1 MNNTTTGQQAQE
13 EMIKGIK
20 VATQAIRPIYGH
32 NGINAVIEDIRY
44 PYHQVA
50 NDAQTII
57 QAIKITDPIQNQG
70 LSFLKELSDK
80 QNSMSGDGR
89 KTTCIIAETILDEG
103 FKSIDLQGLALKRE
117 LDLLIPLVE
126 AKIDHQTQIIPLD
139 EIYKVATISGESEE
153 IGELIQVAYNNIG
166 QEGAITVESSGGEHN
181 EIKYV
186 EGVRFTDTSML
197 ADAFAH
203 DDEAR
208 KQGLQE
214 KRAIYENPTILVTK
228 QRIERVDQIDPLIQ
242 SLVKQDKREL
252 IIFTDD
258 MDTELA
264 KALLDTHIKGI
275 TNYETQRQERFNILI
290 IKAPAIFRKEVF
302 EDFAK
307 ITKATIVEPSNGI
320 YLEELPLNCLGTCG
334 KIIVDKSE
342 TLVTGI
348 HEIDEHLNDLKSN
361 NDELSN
367 LRLKWL
373 NTKTAIIKLGANNE
387 SELSYKRLKCEDAV
401 NASRLGLKGG
411 VTKGGGITLYNI
423 ASDLPKTT
431 AGQILSK
438 ALQAP
443 LFQIMANSN
452 MTDIPTFPDNVL
464 DASIVLKNAIRNSI
478 SLTSTILTT
487 GIVITLPREDKELK
501 I

>member
-20 VATQAIRPIYGH
+20 VATQAIRPTYGH
-32 NGINAVIEDIRY
+32 NGINAVIEDMRY

-103 FKSIDLQGLALKRE
+103 FKSELKGLNLKRE
-117 LDLLIPLVE
+117 LDKLIPVIE
-126 AKIDHQTQIIPLD
+126 SKVDERTQEIAIED
-139 EIYKVATISGESEE
+139 IYKVATIAGESFE
-153 IGELIQVAYNNIG
+153 IGELVQVSYNNIG
-166 QEGAITVESSGGEHN
+166 KDGAITVESSGGSQN
-181 EIKYV
+181 SIQYIT
-186 EGVRFTDTSML
+186 GVRFTDTGML
-197 ADAFAH
+197 ADAFVH
-203 DDEAR
+203 DEEAR

-214 KRAIYENPTILVTK
+214 KRAIYENPVILVTK
-228 QRIERVDQIDPLIQ
+228 QKIERIDQIDPLIQ
-242 SLVKQDKREL
+242 SLMRDNKKEL

-258 MDTELA
+258 MDTGIA
-264 KALLDTHIKGI
+264 KALVDTHKEGI
-275 TNYETQRQERFNILI
+275 FNILI
-290 IKAPAIFRKEVF
+290 IKAPTIFRKEVF
-302 EDFAK
+302 EDFAM
-307 ITKATIVEPSNGI
+307 ITSAKIVEPANGI
-320 YLEELPLNCLGTCG
+320 YLEELPLNALGTCD

-342 TLVTGI
+342 TLIIG
-348 HEIDEHLNDLKSN
+348 IDEDGIREHLDNLKAN

-367 LRLKWL
+367 MRLKWL
-373 NTKTAIIKLGANNE
+373 NTATAIIKLGANNE

-401 NASRLGLKGG
+401 NASRLALNGG
-411 VTKGGGITLYNI
+411 VVAGGGITLYNI
-423 ASDLPKTT
+423 ASELPNTV
-431 AGQILSK
+431 AGQILAK

-443 LFQIMANSN
+443 LFQIMANSGYK
-452 MTDIPTFPDNVL
+452 DIPTFPDNVL

>member
-20 VATQAIRPIYGH
+20 VATQAIRPTYGH

-44 PYHQVA
+44 PFHQVA

-70 LSFLKELSDK
+70 LSFLKELSDR

-103 FKSIDLQGLALKRE
+103 FKSELKGLNLKRE
-117 LDLLIPLVE
+117 LDSLIPFIE
-126 AKIDHQTQIIPLD
+126 AKIDDHKQLIGID
-139 EIYKVATISGESEE
+139 DIHKVATIAGESESIGSLIGKIYKE
-153 IGELIQVAYNNIG
+153 IGKDGV
-166 QEGAITVESSGGEHN
+166 ITVEGSGTYNDEV
-181 EIKYV
+181 KYIT
-186 EGVRFTDTSML
+186 GVRFTDTGYL
-197 ADAFAH
+197 ADAFVH
-203 DDEAR
+203 DEEAK
-208 KQGLQE
+208 KQGLPE

-228 QRIERVDQIDPLIQ
+228 QKIERIDQIDPLIQ
-242 SLVKQDKREL
+242 SLMRDNRKEL

-258 MDTELA
+258 MDTGIA
-264 KALLDTHIKGI
+264 KALVDTHKEGI
-275 TNYETQRQERFNILI
+275 FNILI
-290 IKAPAIFRKEVF
+290 IKAPTIFRKEVF
-302 EDFAK
+302 EDFAM
-307 ITKATIVEPSNGI
+307 ITSAKIVEPANGI
-320 YLEELPLNCLGTCG
+320 YLEELPLNALGTCD

-342 TLVTGI
+342 TLIIG
-348 HEIDEHLNDLKSN
+348 IDEDGIKEHLDNLKAN

-367 LRLKWL
+367 MRLKWL
-373 NTKTAIIKLGANNE
+373 NTATAILKLGANNE

-401 NASRLGLKGG
+401 NASRLALEGG
-411 VTKGGGITLYNI
+411 VSKGGGIELYNI
-423 ASDLPKTT
+423 SKELPKTI
-431 AGQILSK
+431 AGDILSK

-443 LFQIMANSN
+443 LFQIMANGGE
-452 MTDIPTFPDNVL
+452 TAIPTFNENIL
-464 DASIVLKNAIRNSI
+464 DASLVLKNAVRNAI

>member
-20 VATQAIRPIYGH
+20 VATQAIRPTYGH
-32 NGINAVIEDIRY
+32 NGINAVIEDMRY

-57 QAIKITDPIQNQG
+57 QAIKISDPIQNQG

-103 FKSIDLQGLALKRE
+103 FKSELKGLNLKRE
-117 LDLLIPLVE
+117 LDKLIPVIE
-126 AKIDHQTQIIPLD
+126 SKVDERTQEIAIED
-139 EIYKVATISGESEE
+139 IYKVATIAGESFE
-153 IGELIQVAYNNIG
+153 IGELVQVSYNNIG
-166 QEGAITVESSGGEHN
+166 KDGAITVESSGGSQN
-181 EIKYV
+181 SIQYIT
-186 EGVRFTDTSML
+186 GVRFTDTGML
-197 ADAFAH
+197 ADAFVH
-203 DDEAR
+203 DEEAR

-214 KRAIYENPTILVTK
+214 KRAIYENPVILVTK
-228 QRIERVDQIDPLIQ
+228 QKIERIDQIDPLIQ
-242 SLVKQDKREL
+242 SLMRDNKKEL

-258 MDTELA
+258 MDTGIA
-264 KALLDTHIKGI
+264 KALVDTHKEEI
-275 TNYETQRQERFNILI
+275 FNILI
-290 IKAPAIFRKEVF
+290 IKAPTIFRKEVF
-302 EDFAK
+302 EDFAM
-307 ITKATIVEPSNGI
+307 ITSAKIVEPANGI
-320 YLEELPLNCLGTCG
+320 YLEELPLNALGTCD

-342 TLVTGI
+342 TLIIG
-348 HEIDEHLNDLKSN
+348 IDEDGIREHLDNLTAN

-367 LRLKWL
+367 MRLKWL
-373 NTKTAIIKLGANNE
+373 NTATAIIKLGANNE

-401 NASRLGLKGG
+401 NASRLALNGG
-411 VTKGGGITLYNI
+411 VSKGGGITLYEI
-423 ASDLPKTT
+423 ASELPNTV
-431 AGQILSK
+431 AGQILAK

-443 LFQIMANSN
+443 LFQIMANSGYK
-452 MTDIPTFPDNVL
+452 DIPTFPENVL

>member
-20 VATQAIRPIYGH
+20 VATQAIRPTYGH

-103 FKSIDLQGLALKRE
+103 FKSELKGLNLKRE
-117 LDLLIPLVE
+117 LDKLISVIE
-126 AKIDHQTQIIPLD
+126 SKIDERTQEIAL
-139 EIYKVATISGESEE
+139 EYIYKVATIAGESFE
-153 IGELIQVAYNNIG
+153 IGELVQVSYNNIG
-166 QEGAITVESSGGEHN
+166 ENGAITVESSGGDHN
-181 EIKYV
+181 EIKYIS
-186 EGVRFTDTSML
+186 GVRFTDTGML

-214 KRAIYENPTILVTK
+214 KRAIYENPVILVTK
-228 QRIERVDQIDPLIQ
+228 QKIERVDQIDPLIQ
-242 SLVKQDKREL
+242 SLMQQQRKEL
-252 IIFTDD
+252 VIFTDD
-258 MDTELA
+258 MDTGIA
-264 KALLDTHIKGI
+264 KALLDTHKEGI
-275 TNYETQRQERFNILI
+275 FNILI
-290 IKAPAIFRKEVF
+290 IKAPTIFRKEVF

-307 ITKATIVEPSNGI
+307 ITSAKIVEPANGI
-320 YLEELPLNCLGTCG
+320 YLEELPLDCLGTCD

-342 TLVTGI
+342 TLLIG
-348 HEIDEHLNDLKSN
+348 IDEDGIREHLDNLKAN

-373 NTKTAIIKLGANNE
+373 NTATAILKLGANNE

-401 NASRLGLKGG
+401 NASRLALNGG
-411 VTKGGGITLYNI
+411 VVAGGGITLYNI
-423 ASDLPKTT
+423 ASELPNTV
-431 AGQILSK
+431 AGQILAK

-443 LFQIMANSN
+443 LFQIMANSGYKE
-452 MTDIPTFPDNVL
+452 IPTFPENVL

-478 SLTSTILTT
+478 SLASTVLTT
-487 GIVITLPREDKELK
+487 GLIITLPEKVEELK

>member
-20 VATQAIRPIYGH
+20 VATQAIRPTYGH

-103 FKSIDLQGLALKRE
+103 FNQTDLQGLALKRE
-117 LDLLIPLVE
+117 LDSLIPSVE
-126 AKIDHQTQIIPLD
+126 AKIDAHTQVIALKDIF
-139 EIYKVATISGESEE
+139 KVATISGESFE

-166 QEGAITVESSGGEHN
+166 ENGAITVESSGGDHN
-181 EIKYV
+181 EIKYIS
-186 EGVRFTDTSML
+186 GVRFTDTGML
-197 ADAFAH
+197 ADAFVH

-214 KRAIYENPTILVTK
+214 KKAIYENPVILVTK
-228 QRIERVDQIDPLIQ
+228 QKIERIDQIDPLIQ
-242 SLVKQDKREL
+242 SLISNQKKEL
-252 IIFTDD
+252 VIFTDD
-258 MDTELA
+258 MDPGIA
-264 KALLDTHIKGI
+264 KALLDTHKEGI
-275 TNYETQRQERFNILI
+275 FNILI
-290 IKAPAIFRKEVF
+290 IKAPTIFRKEVF

-307 ITKATIVEPSNGI
+307 ITCSTIVEPANGI
-320 YLEELPLNCLGTCG
+320 YLEELPLSCLGTCD

-342 TLVTGI
+342 TLLIG
-348 HEIDEHLNDLKSN
+348 IDEDGIKEHLDNLKAN

-367 LRLKWL
+367 LRIKWL
-373 NTKTAIIKLGANNE
+373 NTATAILKLGANNE

-401 NASRLGLKGG
+401 NASRLALKGG
-411 VTKGGGITLYNI
+411 VVKGGGITIYNI
-423 ASDLPKTT
+423 ASELPKTT
-431 AGQILSK
+431 AGQILAK

-452 MTDIPTFPDNVL
+452 ITNIPEYPENVL

-478 SLTSTILTT
+478 SLASTVLTT
-487 GIVITLPREDKELK
+487 GLIITLPEKVEELK

>member
-1 MNNTTTGQQAQE
+1 MNNTTTGKQAQE

-20 VATQAIRPIYGH
+20 VATRAIRPTYGH

-70 LSFLKELSDK
+70 LSFLKELSDR

-103 FKSIDLQGLALKRE
+103 FKSELKGLNLKRE
-117 LDLLIPLVE
+117 LDSLIPVIE
-126 AKIDHQTQIIPLD
+126 SKIDERTQEVVLEDIF
-139 EIYKVATISGESEE
+139 KVATIAGESFE
-153 IGELIQVAYNNIG
+153 IGELIQVAYNNVG
-166 QEGAITVESSGGEHN
+166 KDGAITVESSGGDHN
-181 EIKYV
+181 EIKYIS
-186 EGVRFTDTSML
+186 GVRFTDTGML

-203 DDEAR
+203 DEEAK

-214 KRAIYENPTILVTK
+214 KRAIYENPVILVTK
-228 QRIERVDQIDPLIQ
+228 QKIERVDQIDPLIQ
-242 SLVKQDKREL
+242 SLMQQQRKEL
-252 IIFTDD
+252 VIFTDD
-258 MDTELA
+258 MDTGIA
-264 KALLDTHIKGI
+264 KALLDTHKEGI
-275 TNYETQRQERFNILI
+275 FNILI
-290 IKAPAIFRKEVF
+290 IKAPTIFRKEVF

-307 ITKATIVEPSNGI
+307 ITGATIVEPANGV
-320 YLEELPLNCLGTCG
+320 YLEEFSLDILGTCG

-342 TLVTGI
+342 TLLIGTENVDKHI
-348 HEIDEHLNDLKSN
+348 EELKSN

-367 LRLKWL
+367 LRIKWL
-373 NTKTAIIKLGANNE
+373 NTATAIIKLGANNE

-401 NASRLGLKGG
+401 NASRLALNGG
-411 VTKGGGITLYNI
+411 VVAGGGITLYQI
-423 ASDLPKTT
+423 ASELPNTV
-431 AGQILSK
+431 AGQILAK

-443 LFQIMANSN
+443 LFQIMSNSGYKY
-452 MTDIPTFPDNVL
+452 IPTFPENVL
-464 DASIVLKNAIRNSI
+464 DASLVLKSAIRNSI
-478 SLTSTILTT
+478 SLASIVLTT
-487 GIVITLPREDKELK
+487 GIVITLSREDNELK

>member
-1 MNNTTTGQQAQE
+1 MNNTTIGQQAQE

-20 VATQAIRPIYGH
+20 VATQAIRPTYGH

-103 FKSIDLQGLALKRE
+103 FKSELKGLNLKRE
-117 LDLLIPLVE
+117 LDKLIPVIE
-126 AKIDHQTQIIPLD
+126 EKIDERTQ
-139 EIYKVATISGESEE
+139 EILIEDIHKVATIAGESFE
-153 IGELIQVAYNNIG
+153 IGELIQVSYNIIG
-166 QEGAITVESSGGEHN
+166 KDGAITVESSGGDHN
-181 EIKYV
+181 EIKYIT
-186 EGVRFTDTSML
+186 GVRFTDTGML
-197 ADAFAH
+197 ADAFVH
-203 DDEAR
+203 DEEAR
-208 KQGLQE
+208 KQGLPE
-214 KRAIYENPTILVTK
+214 KRAIYQNPTILVTK

-242 SLVKQDKREL
+242 SLMQDHRKEL

-258 MDTELA
+258 MDTGIA
-264 KALLDTHIKGI
+264 KALLDTHKEGI
-275 TNYETQRQERFNILI
+275 FNILI
-290 IKAPAIFRKEVF
+290 IKAPTIFRKEVF
-302 EDFAK
+302 EDFAM
-307 ITKATIVEPSNGI
+307 ITSAKIVEPANGI
-320 YLEELPLNCLGTCG
+320 YLEELPLNALGTCD

-342 TLVTGI
+342 TLIIG
-348 HEIDEHLNDLKSN
+348 IDEDGIREHLDNLKAN

-367 LRLKWL
+367 MRLKWL
-373 NTKTAIIKLGANNE
+373 NTATAIIKLGANNE

-401 NASRLGLKGG
+401 NASRLAINGG
-411 VTKGGGITLYNI
+411 VVAGGGITLYQI
-423 ASDLPKTT
+423 ALELPNTV
-431 AGQILSK
+431 AGQILAK

-443 LFQIMANSN
+443 LFQIMANSGYK
-452 MTDIPTFPDNVL
+452 DIPTFPENVL